1 MTFIAIALVVM
12 SAADAA
18 PATQPAEPVQL
29 VTGNIT
35 DHFYTFL
42 RDRGRDTDPKKVFTV
57 ENGVLRISGEEW
69 GCITTKEEF
78 ENYRLVVEFKWGDE
92 THAPREDRARD
103 CGVLVHS
110 VGEDGGYSNTWM
122 HSIECQII
130 EGGTG
135 DFIVVGDGTDAFSIT
150 CPVAP
155 EKAGSSYV
163 YQPGGELATI
173 NGGRVNWWGRDP
185 AWKDEKG
192 FRGAKDVEKP
202 VGEWNRME
210 CIVKGDEITVILN
223 GVKVNHAQNVTPRR
237 GRIQVQSEA
246 AEIFFRKI
254 ELTPLKS

>member
-1 MTFIAIALVVM
+1 MAFIAIALVVLGQ
-12 SAADAA
+12 ADAA
-18 PATQPAEPVQL
+18 PVEEAAKPVQL
-29 VTGNIT
+29 LTDNIT

-42 RDRGRDTDPKKVFTV
+42 RERGRDTDPKNVFTV
-57 ENGVLRISGEEW
+57 EDGVVRISGEEW

-78 ENYRLVVEFKWGDE
+78 ENYRLVVEFKWGDK
-92 THAPREDRARD
+92 TFPPREDRARD
-103 CGVLVHS
+103 CGVLIHS
-110 VGEDGGYSNTWM
+110 NGEDGGYSDVWM
-122 HSIECQII
+122 HSIECQVI

-135 DFIVVGDGTDAFSIT
+135 DFIVVGDGTDNFSIT

-185 AWKDEKG
+185 EWKDEKG
-192 FRGAKDVEKP
+192 FRGGRDVEKP

-210 CIVKGDEITVILN
+210 CIAKGDTITIILN
-223 GVKVNHAQNVTPRR
+223 GVKVNHAQNVKPHR
-237 GRIQVQSEA
+237 GKIQVQSEG

-254 ELTPLKS
+254 ELTPLKP